1 MEEGM
6 VALKSLHLRIED
18 EVEVLS
24 KKNKYIFELKDSFV
38 IWLKFCPQ

>member
-1 MEEGM
+1 M
-6 VALKSLHLRIED
+6 VALKFLHLRIED

-38 IWLKFCPQ
+38 IKIRRRVYVW